1 MSAKTRGC
9 GERQRGGLYVEVG
22 SEEGDTSILE
32 LIVDP
37 MRSIDP
43 KEIGVTPRGVHLV
56 ELDGVNHIVDIV
68 GAKHYP
74 TPAHFVEEMVRLG
87 ISRRIS
93 KTFPF
98 EKLDPSKSRL
108 ILLHRRAFVQGQDVG
123 YQTCPKGVHA
133 STPGHPECSGAWW
146 VTIPEDELTPS
157 AAPSIGTVTLANG
170 ATFNAV
176 KETGDEAY
184 SYGVI
189 AICPIERFGGVYDP
203 EGNALLDETISK
215 LGSLGFVARM
225 EEL

>member
-1 MSAKTRGC
+1 
-9 GERQRGGLYVEVG
+9 
-22 SEEGDTSILE
+22 
-32 LIVDP
+32 

-74 TPAHFVEEMVRLG
+74 TPAHFVEEMLRLG

-98 EKLDPSKSRL
+98 EKLDPSRSRL
-108 ILLHRRAFVQGQDVG
+108 ILLHRRAFVEGQSLTSVK
-123 YQTCPKGVHA
+123 CPLNRHR
-133 STPGHPECSGAWW
+133 SLPGESDCSGCWW
-146 VTIPEDELTPS
+146 NTIPSENLEPTI
-157 AAPSIGTVTLANG
+157 APDIGTVELANG
-170 ATFNAV
+170 QRFNAFA
-176 KETGDEAY
+176 ETGEESY
-184 SYGVI
+184 SYGVL

-203 EGNALLDETISK
+203 EGNAFLDAALSK